1 MLAFSITLYSEATF
15 KNTTSFIKPNI
26 PSGKSR
32 YKKWSPFVS
41 RIFFTNRN
49 LSFMLEDND
58 DLLLPRFVSRLPEQ
72 GDMMPMQPNMY
83 QVEKLLGPEY

>member
-1 MLAFSITLYSEATF
+1 
-15 KNTTSFIKPNI
+15 
-26 PSGKSR
+26 
-32 YKKWSPFVS
+32 
-41 RIFFTNRN
+41 
-49 LSFMLEDND
+49 MLEDND